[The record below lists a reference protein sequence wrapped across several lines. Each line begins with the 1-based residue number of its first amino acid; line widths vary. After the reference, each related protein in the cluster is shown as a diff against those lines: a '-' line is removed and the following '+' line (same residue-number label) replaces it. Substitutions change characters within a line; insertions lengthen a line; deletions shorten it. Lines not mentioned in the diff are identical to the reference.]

1 MTSMH
6 IDSLLYLCES
16 RNQYS
21 VQTKVMIID

>member
-6 IDSLLYLCES
+6 IDSLLYLRES